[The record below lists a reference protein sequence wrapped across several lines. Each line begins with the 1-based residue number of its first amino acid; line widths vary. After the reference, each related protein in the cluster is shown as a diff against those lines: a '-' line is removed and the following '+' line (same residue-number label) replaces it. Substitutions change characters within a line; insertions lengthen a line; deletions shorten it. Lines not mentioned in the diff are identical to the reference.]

1 MRGTFQRLFGNL
13 NALVGVSQGMR
24 AVRGA
29 RGGLMQIVLHKG
41 MNR

>member
-1 MRGTFQRLFGNL
+1 MRGTFQRLFRNL

-29 RGGLMQIVLHKG
+29 RGGG
-41 MNR
+41 ANTDCPA